1 MYFLIDFEN
10 VLSEGMKGTQYLL
23 EEDTVIIFFSQACE
37 QIQQGCFRQIAQSF
51 CQLDICKLKKTG
63 KNALDFYIATKVGEI
78 FGGGYSGKTAIVS
91 KDQGFSAVK
100 DYWRL
105 KVQPKR
111 EVVLGPTLEQC
122 IVSANENRMRTSQI
136 REELKPVKLETEFA
150 RYQEQRRMR
159 EILEKAFADTGYK
172 EQVGAIQHLLEKQ
185 SGKKILYLDSVK
197 TFGKRD
203 GLEIYRRM
211 KRLVS

>member
-1 MYFLIDFEN
+1 
-10 VLSEGMKGTQYLL
+10 
-23 EEDTVIIFFSQACE
+23 
-37 QIQQGCFRQIAQSF
+37 
-51 CQLDICKLKKTG
+51 
-63 KNALDFYIATKVGEI
+63 
-78 FGGGYSGKTAIVS
+78 
-91 KDQGFSAVK
+91 
-100 DYWRL
+100 
-105 KVQPKR
+105 
-111 EVVLGPTLEQC
+111 
-122 IVSANENRMRTSQI
+122 
-136 REELKPVKLETEFA
+136 
-150 RYQEQRRMR
+150 MR